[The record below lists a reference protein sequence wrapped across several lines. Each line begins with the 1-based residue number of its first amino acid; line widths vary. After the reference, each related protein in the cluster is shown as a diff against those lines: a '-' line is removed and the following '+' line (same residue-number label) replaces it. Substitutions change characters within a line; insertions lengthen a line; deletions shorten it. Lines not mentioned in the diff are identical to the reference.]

1 MTRLIFVRHGES
13 ESNVAKYFTGHMNV
27 KLTDKGRAQAAC
39 TAQALKD
46 VKIDAAYAS
55 DLVRAYETGEIIARG
70 HGLTVIPD
78 AGLREIYAGKWEGV
92 PFVDL
97 DTLFSEDYQA
107 WRNDMANCRCTDGES
122 VRELSVRV
130 REACERIARAEDGK
144 TVLIATHWTPLRCAI
159 CHALGYPFED
169 IMQAPTPLNA
179 SISIFRYE
187 DGVITPE
194 EINITSHLSEPPQQ
208 IAALA

>member
-122 VRELSVRV
+122 VRELAVRV

-144 TVLIATHWTPLRCAI
+144 TVLIATHATPIRVMQLVWQGLNI
-159 CHALGYPFED
+159 ED
-169 IMQAPTPLNA
+169 IASITWVMNA
-179 SISIFRYE
+179 SISVVDFE
-187 DGVITPE
+187 DGVWTPVV
-194 EINITSHLSEPPQQ
+194 IGDAAHLGNMQT
-208 IAALA
+208 ALPKTI